1 MAKQIAI
8 RDDLYQA
15 LDSIR
20 GNKSFSQIIE
30 ELLRE
35 KGVRKDPILEALEA
49 QNRLLA
55 ELLNEVRALN
65 RKLSALRI
73 EAKET
78 VREVRAVTGVTG
90 EKLPSYLQDNPWL
103 EILAEKK

>member
-1 MAKQIAI
+1 MPRQIVL
-8 RDDLYQA
+8 RDDVYERLSE
-15 LDSIR
+15 LKGS
-20 GNKSFSQIIE
+20 KSFSQIIQ
-30 ELLRE
+30 ELLE
-35 KGVRKDPILEALEA
+35 KSGHKKDPILEALEA
-49 QNRLLA
+49 QNKILA
-55 ELLNEVRALN
+55 ELLAEIKALN

-90 EKLPSYLQDNPWL
+90 ENLPSYLQDNPWL

>member
-65 RKLSALRI
+65 RK
-73 EAKET
+73 
-78 VREVRAVTGVTG
+78 
-90 EKLPSYLQDNPWL
+90 
-103 EILAEKK
+103 

>member
-49 QNRLLA
+49 QNKILA
-55 ELLNEVRALN
+55 ELLAEIKALN